1 MAAVKGILGR
11 KLGMT
16 QVWDSDNR
24 VIPVTVI
31 QAGPCRVV
39 QLKTPE
45 RDGYSAVQIAFGA
58 AKEQR
63 LTKPELGHLKKNGAA
78 PSKHLAELR
87 VDDLSPYAVGQV
99 IGADVFAA
107 GERVDVTGI
116 SKGKGFTGVMQRHNF
131 KGQGA
136 SHGNHKKHRAPGSV
150 GACATPA
157 RVFKGMRMA
166 GQSGSE
172 RVTTLNL
179 EVVEGDAERGL
190 LLVKGAVPG
199 PNGAIVFVRNAVK
212 GPAVAAPELGSG
224 NGGAKQATK
233 TEEPTL
239 DADASD
245 GEPGASV
252 SESGAESAETDES
265 GTPPSSEQPVEADAA
280 ESEGGA
286 E

>member
-1 MAAVKGILGR
+1 VRLDLTIDLEEEDTPMAAVKGILGR

-63 LTKPELGHLKKNGAA
+63 LSKPELGHLKKNGAA
-78 PSKHLAELR
+78 PTKHLAELR

-116 SKGKGFTGVMQRHNF
+116 SKGKGFSGVMQRHNF

-166 GQSGSE
+166 GQYGNE

-190 LLVKGAVPG
+190 LLVRGAVPG
-199 PNGAIVFVRNAVK
+199 PNGGIVLVRNAVK
-212 GPAVAAPELGSG
+212 GPAVAPPTFGG
-224 NGGAKQATK
+224 NGGAKK
-233 TEEPTL
+233 

-245 GEPGASV
+245 REPGASV
-252 SESGAESAETDES
+252 SEAGAEVAETEES
-265 GTPPSSEQPVEADAA
+265 GTPASSERPEEAVA
-280 ESEGGA
+280 E
-286 E
+286 